1 MLNKSKDLSKNYLIF
16 QPHRYTRFKES
27 YSDFVKEISQWE
39 NVIVTDVY
47 SAHENKEL
55 KISSKEFVKQVL
67 NKKKINIQ
75 YMNEFDKIIDKM
87 YGIFK
92 KNKNKTKLI
101 TVGAGDINQIGY
113 RLKNKIKENKN
124 YAR

>member
-1 MLNKSKDLSKNYLIF
+1 
-16 QPHRYTRFKES
+16 
-27 YSDFVKEISQWE
+27 
-39 NVIVTDVY
+39 
-47 SAHENKEL
+47 
-55 KISSKEFVKQVL
+55 
-67 NKKKINIQ
+67 
-75 YMNEFDKIIDKM
+75 MNEFDKIIDKM

-101 TVGAGDINQIGY
+101 TVGAGDINQLCY